1 MPSATPQITQ
11 LPGKKHNIVYGGDD
25 VKLLGD
31 INEPD
36 CCVYISALPGSEIAV
51 RGNIAAKSVHL
62 GEGVTV
68 SGHISITAEADIFI
82 EEKVL
87 ITIPSVHTLI
97 AGGNIILNT
106 NAHIGK
112 GVIIAGGDI
121 YLNGGYTRANKIIA
135 GGDIILGYYHI
146 VTIEDYMLDG
156 VKHEGTYQ
164 AGGKIYREQGRDTGF
179 LIDRLNQKIVTRL
192 YDENT
197 PAVCLKNG
205 VAMTGGAEIVPCAPT
220 PILSSSLEGLTE
232 LMLPAP
238 GVGNAVPYTA
248 TTGISPAHKAQAITY
263 RNACWLS
270 RSIQDSSG
278 TYVSKNSFRA
288 YITSNLDDLV
298 SSCSLFAQL
307 EPEKFAEA
315 EVQHK
320 YRKYVLEALY
330 LESGERAISR
340 EALEEGTYHVAQAI
354 ASTDVDYFMAMGN
367 EDAIGDT
374 EPPSAEEPE
383 PLRVNESGKERG
395 SFFKAL
401 RGMVRKIF

>member
-36 CCVYISALPGSEIAV
+36 CCVYISALPGSKVAV

-146 VTIEDYMLDG
+146 VTIEDYVLDG
-156 VKHEGTYQ
+156 VYHEGTYL
-164 AGGKIYREQGRDTGF
+164 AGGKIYRERGRDTGF

-197 PAVCLKNG
+197 PAICLKNG
-205 VAMTGGAEIVPCAPT
+205 VAMTGGAELVPCAPT
-220 PILSSSLEGLTE
+220 PILYSSLEGLTE
-232 LMLPAP
+232 FMLPAP
-238 GVGNAVPYTA
+238 GVGKAVPCTA
-248 TTGISPAHKAQAITY
+248 TTGIHPAYKAQAMIY
-263 RNACWLS
+263 RNACWIS
-270 RSIQDSSG
+270 RAVQDSSG
-278 TYVSKNSFRA
+278 TYVSKNSFQD
-288 YITSNLDDLV
+288 YITNNLDDLIN
-298 SSCSLFAQL
+298 SCSLLVQL

-315 EVQHK
+315 EVQRK

-330 LESGERAISR
+330 IESGERAISQ
-340 EALEEGTYHVAQAI
+340 EALEEATYHVAQAI
-354 ASTDVDYFMAMGN
+354 ASTDVEYFMGLDDEKAK
-367 EDAIGDT
+367 EEA
-374 EPPSAEEPE
+374 EPPCIEKPGE
-383 PLRVNESGKERG
+383 ERG

-401 RGMVRKIF
+401 RGAVRKIF

>member
-1 MPSATPQITQ
+1 MPSATPQVTQ

-36 CCVYISALPGSEIAV
+36 CCVYIAALPGSEVAV

-68 SGHISITAEADIFI
+68 SGLITITAEADIFI
-82 EEKVL
+82 EEGVM
-87 ITIPSVHTLI
+87 ITIPSVRALI

-106 NAHIGK
+106 NADIVK

-135 GGDIILGYYHI
+135 GGDIILDYYHI
-146 VTIEDYMLDG
+146 ATIEDYMLDD
-156 VKHEGTYQ
+156 VNYEGTYQ
-164 AGGKIYREQGRDTGF
+164 AGGKIYRARGRDTGF
-179 LIDRLNQKIVTRL
+179 LVDRLNQKIVTRL

-205 VAMTGGAEIVPCAPT
+205 VAMTGGAELVPCAPT
-220 PILSSSLEGLTE
+220 PILSSSLEWLTE

-238 GVGNAVPYTA
+238 GVSNAVPYTA
-248 TTGISPAHKAQAITY
+248 TTGIHPAYKAQAMIY

-270 RSIQDSSG
+270 RSVQDFSG
-278 TYVSKNSFRA
+278 AYVSKNSFKN
-288 YITSNLDDLV
+288 YIESNCNDLI
-298 SSCSLFAQL
+298 STCSLFAQL

-315 EVQHK
+315 EVQRK

-340 EALEEGTYHVAQAI
+340 DALNEASYHVAQVI
-354 ASTDVDYFMAMGN
+354 ARADTEYFMSMDDEKAK
-367 EDAIGDT
+367 EEA
-374 EPPSAEEPE
+374 EPPSVDKPGE
-383 PLRVNESGKERG
+383 ERG
-395 SFFKAL
+395 SFFKTL

>member
-1 MPSATPQITQ
+1 MPPVTQ
-11 LPGKKHNIVYGGDD
+11 LPGKKHNIVHGGDD

-36 CCVYISALPGSEIAV
+36 CCVYIAALPGSKVAV
-51 RGNIAAKSVHL
+51 CGNITAKSVHL

-68 SGHISITAEADIFI
+68 SGLITITAEADIFI
-82 EEKVL
+82 GEGAN
-87 ITIPSVHTLI
+87 ITMFGIRTLI

-106 NAHIGK
+106 NTDLGK

-135 GGDIILGYYHI
+135 GGDIILGDYHI
-146 VTIEDYMLDG
+146 VTIEDYVLDG
-156 VKHEGTYQ
+156 VCHEGTYL
-164 AGGKIYREQGRDTGF
+164 AGGKIYRERGRDTGF
-179 LIDRLNQKIVTRL
+179 RVDRLNQKIVTRL

-205 VAMTGGAEIVPCAPT
+205 VAMAGGAELVPCAPT

-270 RSIQDSSG
+270 RSVQDFSG
-278 TYVSKNSFRA
+278 VYVSKNSFQD
-288 YITSNLDDLV
+288 YITNNLDALIN
-298 SSCSLFAQL
+298 SCSLFAQL

-315 EVQHK
+315 EVQRK
-320 YRKYVLEALY
+320 YRERVLEALY
-330 LESGERAISR
+330 LESGERAINR
-340 EALEEGTYHVAQAI
+340 EALEEGTYQVAQAI
-354 ASTDVDYFMAMGN
+354 AGADAEYFIEMDDEKAK
-367 EDAIGDT
+367 EEA
-374 EPPSAEEPE
+374 EPPSVEKPGE
-383 PLRVNESGKERG
+383 ERG

>member
-1 MPSATPQITQ
+1 MPSETPQVTQ

-31 INEPD
+31 INEPE
-36 CCVYISALPGSEIAV
+36 CCVYIAALPGSKIAV

-121 YLNGGYTRANKIIA
+121 YLNGGYTHANKIIA

-146 VTIEDYMLDG
+146 ATIEDYMLDG
-156 VKHEGTYQ
+156 VYHEGTYL
-164 AGGKIYREQGRDTGF
+164 AGGKIYRERGRDTGF
-179 LIDRLNQKIVTRL
+179 RVDRLNQKIVTRL

-205 VAMTGGAEIVPCAPT
+205 VAMAGGAELVPCAPT
-220 PILSSSLEGLTE
+220 PIPSSNLAGLTE

-238 GVGNAVPYTA
+238 GDDKAVPYTA
-248 TTGISPAHKAQAITY
+248 TTGIHPSYKAQAMIY
-263 RNACWLS
+263 RNACWIS
-270 RSIQDSSG
+270 RAIQDSSG
-278 TYVSKNSFRA
+278 AYVSKNSFRA
-288 YITSNLDDLV
+288 YIRSNLDDLI
-298 SSCSLFAQL
+298 SSCSLLAQL
-307 EPEKFAEA
+307 EPEKFTEA
-315 EVQHK
+315 EVQRK

-330 LESGERAISR
+330 PESGEREISR
-340 EALEEGTYHVAQAI
+340 DALEEATYHVAQVI
-354 ASTDVDYFMAMGN
+354 AGADAEYFIEMDDEKAK
-367 EDAIGDT
+367 EEA
-374 EPPSAEEPE
+374 EPPSVEKPGE
-383 PLRVNESGKERG
+383 ERG
-395 SFFKAL
+395 SFFKTL
-401 RGMVRKIF
+401 RGAVRKIF

>member
-1 MPSATPQITQ
+1 MPSATPQVTQ

-36 CCVYISALPGSEIAV
+36 CCVYIAALPGSKIAV

-121 YLNGGYTRANKIIA
+121 YLNGGYARANKIIA

-179 LIDRLNQKIVTRL
+179 LIDRANQKIVTRL

-205 VAMTGGAEIVPCAPT
+205 VAMTGGAELIPCAPT
-220 PILSSSLEGLTE
+220 PIPNYNLEGLRE
-232 LMLPAP
+232 LTLPAP
-238 GVGNAVPYTA
+238 GDDNAVAYTA
-248 TTGISPAHKAQAITY
+248 TMGIHPAYKAQAMTY
-263 RNACWLS
+263 RNACRIS
-270 RSIQDSSG
+270 RAVQDSSG
-278 TYVSKNSFRA
+278 AYVSKNSFSA
-288 YITSNLDDLV
+288 YIRGNLDDLIN
-298 SSCSLFAQL
+298 SCSLLAQL

-315 EVQHK
+315 EVQRK
-320 YRKYVLEALY
+320 YRKYVFEALY
-330 LESGERAISR
+330 LESSEREISR
-340 EALEEGTYHVAQAI
+340 EALNEASYYVAQAI
-354 ASTDVDYFMAMGN
+354 VGADAEYFIEMDDEKAK
-367 EDAIGDT
+367 EEA
-374 EPPSAEEPE
+374 EPPSVEKPDE
-383 PLRVNESGKERG
+383 ERG
-395 SFFKAL
+395 SFFKVL
-401 RGMVRKIF
+401 RGAVRKIF

>member
-1 MPSATPQITQ
+1 MPPVTQ
-11 LPGKKHNIVYGGDD
+11 LPGKKHNIVHGGDD

-36 CCVYISALPGSEIAV
+36 CCVYIAALPGSKVAV
-51 RGNIAAKSVHL
+51 CGNITAKSVHL

-68 SGHISITAEADIFI
+68 SGLITITAEADIFI
-82 EEKVL
+82 GEGAN
-87 ITIPSVHTLI
+87 ITMFGIRTLI

-106 NAHIGK
+106 NTDLGK

-135 GGDIILGYYHI
+135 GGDIILGDYHI
-146 VTIEDYMLDG
+146 VTIEDYVLDG
-156 VKHEGTYQ
+156 VYHEGTYL
-164 AGGKIYREQGRDTGF
+164 AGGKIYRARGRDTGF
-179 LIDRLNQKIVTRL
+179 RVDRLNQKIVTRL

-205 VAMTGGAEIVPCAPT
+205 VAMAGGAELVPCAPT

-238 GVGNAVPYTA
+238 GVGNAVPCTA
-248 TTGISPAHKAQAITY
+248 TTGIHPAYKAQAMIY
-263 RNACWLS
+263 RNACWIS
-270 RSIQDSSG
+270 RAVQDSSG
-278 TYVSKNSFRA
+278 AYVSKNSFRA
-288 YITSNLDDLV
+288 HIRSNLDDLIN
-298 SSCSLFAQL
+298 SCSLLAQL

-315 EVQHK
+315 EVQGK

-330 LESGERAISR
+330 LESGERAISQ
-340 EALEEGTYHVAQAI
+340 EALEEATYHVAQAI
-354 ASTDVDYFMAMGN
+354 AGADAEYFIEMDDEKAK
-367 EDAIGDT
+367 EEA
-374 EPPSAEEPE
+374 EPPSVEKPDE
-383 PLRVNESGKERG
+383 ERG

-401 RGMVRKIF
+401 LETARKIF

>member
-1 MPSATPQITQ
+1 MPSATPQVTQ
-11 LPGKKHNIVYGGDD
+11 LPGKKHNIVHGGDD

-31 INEPD
+31 INEPE
-36 CCVYISALPGSEIAV
+36 CCVYIAALPGSKVAV

-68 SGHISITAEADIFI
+68 SGSVSFTAEADIFI

-121 YLNGGYTRANKIIA
+121 YLNGGYTHANKIIA

-205 VAMTGGAEIVPCAPT
+205 VAMTGGAELVPCAPT
-220 PILSSSLEGLTE
+220 PLPSPSLEGLTE
-232 LMLPAP
+232 LLLPAP
-238 GVGNAVPYTA
+238 GAGNAVPYTA
-248 TTGISPAHKAQAITY
+248 TTGIHPAYKAQAMIY
-263 RNACWLS
+263 RNACWIS
-270 RSIQDSSG
+270 RAVQDSSG
-278 TYVSKNSFRA
+278 AYVSKNSFKD
-288 YITSNLDDLV
+288 YIESNLDDLI
-298 SSCSLFAQL
+298 STCSLLAQL

-315 EVQHK
+315 EVRRK
-320 YRKYVLEALY
+320 YRKYVIEALY
-330 LESGERAISR
+330 LESGERELSW
-340 EALEEGTYHVAQAI
+340 EALEEGTYHVAQVI
-354 ASTDVDYFMAMGN
+354 AGADAEYFIEMDDEKAK
-367 EDAIGDT
+367 EET
-374 EPPSAEEPE
+374 EPPSVEKPGE
-383 PLRVNESGKERG
+383 ERG
-395 SFFKAL
+395 SFFKTL
-401 RGMVRKIF
+401 RDAVRKIF

>member
-68 SGHISITAEADIFI
+68 SGRISITAEADIFI

-106 NAHIGK
+106 NAHIVK

-146 VTIEDYMLDG
+146 VTIEDYVLDG
-156 VKHEGTYQ
+156 VYHEGTYL
-164 AGGKIYREQGRDTGF
+164 AGGKIYRERGRDTGF
-179 LIDRLNQKIVTRL
+179 LIDRLIQKIVTRL

-205 VAMTGGAEIVPCAPT
+205 VAMTGGAELVPCAPT
-220 PILSSSLEGLTE
+220 PILYSSLEGLTE

-238 GVGNAVPYTA
+238 GVGKAVPCTA
-248 TTGISPAHKAQAITY
+248 TTGIHPAYKAQAMIY
-263 RNACWLS
+263 RNACWIS
-270 RSIQDSSG
+270 RAVQDSSG
-278 TYVSKNSFRA
+278 TYVSKNSFQD
-288 YITSNLDDLV
+288 YITNNLDDLIN
-298 SSCSLFAQL
+298 SCSLLVQL

-315 EVQHK
+315 EVQRK

-330 LESGERAISR
+330 LESGERELSR
-340 EALEEGTYHVAQAI
+340 YALIEASYHVARTI
-354 ASTDVDYFMAMGN
+354 ANTDIDYFMAMGVEDVE
-367 EDAIGDT
+367 EDA
-374 EPPSAEEPE
+374 EPSSVEEPRE
-383 PLRVNESGKERG
+383 ERG

-401 RGMVRKIF
+401 MGAVRKIF

>member
-36 CCVYISALPGSEIAV
+36 CCVYISALPGSKVAV

-146 VTIEDYMLDG
+146 VTIEDYVLDG
-156 VKHEGTYQ
+156 VYHEGTYL
-164 AGGKIYREQGRDTGF
+164 AGGKIYRERGRDTGF

-205 VAMTGGAEIVPCAPT
+205 VAMTGGAELVPCAPT
-220 PILSSSLEGLTE
+220 PILYSSLEGLTE

-238 GVGNAVPYTA
+238 GVGKAVPCTA
-248 TTGISPAHKAQAITY
+248 TTGIHPAYKAQAMIY
-263 RNACWLS
+263 RNACWIS
-270 RSIQDSSG
+270 RAVQDSSG
-278 TYVSKNSFRA
+278 TYVSKNSFQD
-288 YITSNLDDLV
+288 YITNNLDDLIN
-298 SSCSLFAQL
+298 SCSLLVQL

-330 LESGERAISR
+330 IESGERAISQ
-340 EALEEGTYHVAQAI
+340 EALEEATYHVAQAI
-354 ASTDVDYFMAMGN
+354 ASTDVEYFMGLDDEKAK
-367 EDAIGDT
+367 EEA
-374 EPPSAEEPE
+374 EPPCIEKPGE
-383 PLRVNESGKERG
+383 ERG

-401 RGMVRKIF
+401 RGAVRKIF

>member
-1 MPSATPQITQ
+1 MPSATPQVTQ

-36 CCVYISALPGSEIAV
+36 CCVYISALPGSKIAV

-68 SGHISITAEADIFI
+68 SGRISITAEADIFI

-106 NAHIGK
+106 NAHIVK

-179 LIDRLNQKIVTRL
+179 LIDRLIQKIVTRL

-205 VAMTGGAEIVPCAPT
+205 VAMTGGAELVPCAPT
-220 PILSSSLEGLTE
+220 PILYSSLEGLTE

-238 GVGNAVPYTA
+238 GVGKAVPCTA
-248 TTGISPAHKAQAITY
+248 TTGIHPAYKAQAMIY
-263 RNACWLS
+263 RNACWIS
-270 RSIQDSSG
+270 RAVQDSSG
-278 TYVSKNSFRA
+278 TYVSKNSFQD
-288 YITSNLDDLV
+288 YITNNLDDLIN
-298 SSCSLFAQL
+298 SCSLLVQL

-315 EVQHK
+315 EVQRK

-330 LESGERAISR
+330 IESGERAISQ
-340 EALEEGTYHVAQAI
+340 EALEEATYHVAQAI
-354 ASTDVDYFMAMGN
+354 ASTDVEYFMGLDDEKAK
-367 EDAIGDT
+367 EEA
-374 EPPSAEEPE
+374 EPPCIEKPGE
-383 PLRVNESGKERG
+383 ERG

-401 RGMVRKIF
+401 RGAVRKIF

>member
-1 MPSATPQITQ
+1 MPSATPQVTQ

-36 CCVYISALPGSEIAV
+36 CCVYISALPGSKIAV

-68 SGHISITAEADIFI
+68 SGRISITAEADIFI

-106 NAHIGK
+106 NAHIVK

-179 LIDRLNQKIVTRL
+179 LIDRLIQKIVTRL

-205 VAMTGGAEIVPCAPT
+205 VAMTGGAELVPCAPT
-220 PILSSSLEGLTE
+220 PILYSSLEGLTE

-238 GVGNAVPYTA
+238 GVGKAVPCTA
-248 TTGISPAHKAQAITY
+248 TTGIHPAYKAQAMIY
-263 RNACWLS
+263 RNACWIS
-270 RSIQDSSG
+270 RAVQDSSG
-278 TYVSKNSFRA
+278 TYVSKNSFQD
-288 YITSNLDDLV
+288 YITNNLDDLIN
-298 SSCSLFAQL
+298 SCSLLVQL

-315 EVQHK
+315 EVQRK

-330 LESGERAISR
+330 IESGERAISQ
-340 EALEEGTYHVAQAI
+340 EALEEATYHVAQAI
-354 ASTDVDYFMAMGN
+354 ASTDVEYFMGLDDEKAK
-367 EDAIGDT
+367 EEA
-374 EPPSAEEPE
+374 EPPCIEKPGE
-383 PLRVNESGKERG
+383 ERG

-401 RGMVRKIF
+401 RGAGRKIF

>member
-31 INEPD
+31 INEPE

-62 GEGVTV
+62 GKGVTV
-68 SGHISITAEADIFI
+68 SGRISITAEADIFI
-82 EEKVL
+82 EEGVL
-87 ITIPSVHTLI
+87 ITIPSIHTLI

-106 NAHIGK
+106 DAHIVK

-121 YLNGGYTRANKIIA
+121 YLNGGYTCANKIIA

-205 VAMTGGAEIVPCAPT
+205 VAMTGGAELVPCAPT
-220 PILSSSLEGLTE
+220 PILYSSLEGLTE

-238 GVGNAVPYTA
+238 GVGKAVPCTA
-248 TTGISPAHKAQAITY
+248 TTGIHPAYKAQAMIY
-263 RNACWLS
+263 RNACWIS

-278 TYVSKNSFRA
+278 TYVSKNSFQD
-288 YITSNLDDLV
+288 YITNNLDDLIN
-298 SSCSLFAQL
+298 SCSLLAQL

-315 EVQHK
+315 EVQRK
-320 YRKYVLEALY
+320 YRKYVLDALY
-330 LESGERAISR
+330 LESGERELSR
-340 EALEEGTYHVAQAI
+340 DSLNEATYHVAQVI
-354 ASTDVDYFMAMGN
+354 AGADAEYFIEMDDEKAK
-367 EDAIGDT
+367 EEA
-374 EPPSAEEPE
+374 EPPSVEKPGEEH
-383 PLRVNESGKERG
+383 G
-395 SFFKAL
+395 SFFKTL

>member
-1 MPSATPQITQ
+1 MPSETPQVTQ
-11 LPGKKHNIVYGGDD
+11 LPGKKHNIVHGGDD

-36 CCVYISALPGSEIAV
+36 CCVYIAALPGSKVAV
-51 RGNIAAKSVHL
+51 CGNITAKSVHL

-68 SGHISITAEADIFI
+68 SGLITITAEADIFI
-82 EEKVL
+82 GEGAN
-87 ITIPSVHTLI
+87 ITMFGIRTLI

-106 NAHIGK
+106 NTDLGK

-135 GGDIILGYYHI
+135 GGDIILGDYHI
-146 VTIEDYMLDG
+146 VTIEDYVLDG
-156 VKHEGTYQ
+156 VYHEGTYL

-205 VAMTGGAEIVPCAPT
+205 VAMTGGAELVPCAPT
-220 PILSSSLEGLTE
+220 PILSSNLEGLTE

-238 GVGNAVPYTA
+238 GVGKAVPYTA
-248 TTGISPAHKAQAITY
+248 ITGISPAHKAQAITY

-270 RSIQDSSG
+270 RAVQDSSG
-278 TYVSKNSFRA
+278 TYVSKNSFQD
-288 YITSNLDDLV
+288 YITNNLDVLV

-315 EVQHK
+315 EVQRK
-320 YRKYVLEALY
+320 YWKYVLEALY
-330 LESGERAISR
+330 LESGEREISQ
-340 EALEEGTYHVAQAI
+340 EALEEATYHVAQAI
-354 ASTDVDYFMAMGN
+354 AGADAEYFIEMDDEKAK
-367 EDAIGDT
+367 EEA
-374 EPPSAEEPE
+374 EPPSVEKPDE
-383 PLRVNESGKERG
+383 ERG

-401 RGMVRKIF
+401 RGMVRRIF

>member
-1 MPSATPQITQ
+1 MPSATPQVTQ

-36 CCVYISALPGSEIAV
+36 CCVYISALPGSKIAV

-68 SGHISITAEADIFI
+68 SGRISITAEADIFI

-106 NAHIGK
+106 NAHIVK

-179 LIDRLNQKIVTRL
+179 LIDRLIQKIVTRL

-205 VAMTGGAEIVPCAPT
+205 VAMTGGAELVPCAPT
-220 PILSSSLEGLTE
+220 PILYSSLEGLTE

-238 GVGNAVPYTA
+238 GVGKAVPCTA
-248 TTGISPAHKAQAITY
+248 TTGIHPAYKAQAMIY
-263 RNACWLS
+263 RNACWIS
-270 RSIQDSSG
+270 RAVQDSSG
-278 TYVSKNSFRA
+278 TYVSKNSFQD
-288 YITSNLDDLV
+288 YITNNLDDLIN
-298 SSCSLFAQL
+298 SCSLLVQL

-315 EVQHK
+315 EVQRK

-330 LESGERAISR
+330 IESGERAISQ
-340 EALEEGTYHVAQAI
+340 EALEEATYHVAQAI
-354 ASTDVDYFMAMGN
+354 ASTDVEYFMGLDDEKAK
-367 EDAIGDT
+367 EEA
-374 EPPSAEEPE
+374 EPPCIEKPGE
-383 PLRVNESGKERG
+383 ERG
-395 SFFKAL
+395 AENL
-401 RGMVRKIF
+401 LERH

>member
-1 MPSATPQITQ
+1 MPSETPQVTQ
-11 LPGKKHNIVYGGDD
+11 LPGEKYNIVHGGDD

-31 INEPD
+31 INEPE

-62 GEGVTV
+62 GKGVTV
-68 SGHISITAEADIFI
+68 SGRISITAEADIFI
-82 EEKVL
+82 EEGVL
-87 ITIPSVHTLI
+87 ITIPSIHTLI

-106 NAHIGK
+106 DAHIVK

-121 YLNGGYTRANKIIA
+121 YLNGGYTCANKIIA

-205 VAMTGGAEIVPCAPT
+205 VAMTGGAELVPCAPT
-220 PILSSSLEGLTE
+220 PILYSSLEGLTE

-238 GVGNAVPYTA
+238 GVGKAVPCTA
-248 TTGISPAHKAQAITY
+248 TTGIHPAYKAQAMIY
-263 RNACWLS
+263 RNACWIS
-270 RSIQDSSG
+270 RAVQDSSG
-278 TYVSKNSFRA
+278 TYVSKNSFQD
-288 YITSNLDDLV
+288 YITNNLDDLIN
-298 SSCSLFAQL
+298 SCSLLVQL

-315 EVQHK
+315 EVQRK

-330 LESGERAISR
+330 IESGERAISQ
-340 EALEEGTYHVAQAI
+340 EALEEATYHVAQAI
-354 ASTDVDYFMAMGN
+354 ASTDVEYFMGLDDEKAK
-367 EDAIGDT
+367 EEA
-374 EPPSAEEPE
+374 EPPCIEKPGE
-383 PLRVNESGKERG
+383 ERG

-401 RGMVRKIF
+401 RGAVRKIF

>member
-1 MPSATPQITQ
+1 MPSETPQVTQ
-11 LPGKKHNIVYGGDD
+11 LPGEKYNIVHGGDD

-31 INEPD
+31 INEPE

-112 GVIIAGGDI
+112 GVTIAGGDI

-263 RNACWLS
+263 RNACWIS
-270 RSIQDSSG
+270 RAVQDSSG
-278 TYVSKNSFRA
+278 TYVSKNSFQD
-288 YITSNLDDLV
+288 YITNNLDVLV

-315 EVQHK
+315 EVQRK

-330 LESGERAISR
+330 LESGERAISQEPQE
-340 EALEEGTYHVAQAI
+340 EATYHVAQAI
-354 ASTDVDYFMAMGN
+354 ASTDVEYFMGLDDEKAK
-367 EDAIGDT
+367 EEA
-374 EPPSAEEPE
+374 EPPSVEKPD
-383 PLRVNESGKERG
+383 GERD
-395 SFFKAL
+395 SFFKTL
-401 RGMVRKIF
+401 RGAVRKIF

>member
-1 MPSATPQITQ
+1 MPSETPQVTQ
-11 LPGKKHNIVYGGDD
+11 LPGEKYNIVYGGGD

-36 CCVYISALPGSEIAV
+36 CCVYIAALPGSKVAV
-51 RGNIAAKSVHL
+51 CGNITAKSVHL

-68 SGHISITAEADIFI
+68 SGLITITAEADIFI
-82 EEKVL
+82 GEGAN
-87 ITIPSVHTLI
+87 ITMFGIRTLI

-106 NAHIGK
+106 NTDLGK

-135 GGDIILGYYHI
+135 GGDIILGDYHI
-146 VTIEDYMLDG
+146 VTIEDYVLDG
-156 VKHEGTYQ
+156 VYHEGTYL
-164 AGGKIYREQGRDTGF
+164 AGGKIYRERGRDTGF
-179 LIDRLNQKIVTRL
+179 RVDRLNQKIVTRL

-205 VAMTGGAEIVPCAPT
+205 VAMTGGAELVPCAPT
-220 PILSSSLEGLTE
+220 LILSSSLEGLTE

-320 YRKYVLEALY
+320 YRERVLEALY
-330 LESGERAISR
+330 LESGERAINR
-340 EALEEGTYHVAQAI
+340 EALEEGTYQVAQAI
-354 ASTDVDYFMAMGN
+354 ASTDVEYFMGMDDEKAK
-367 EDAIGDT
+367 EEA
-374 EPPSAEEPE
+374 EPPCVEKPGE
-383 PLRVNESGKERG
+383 ERG

>member
-25 VKLLGD
+25 VKLLWD

-36 CCVYISALPGSEIAV
+36 CCVYISALPGSKVAV

-106 NAHIGK
+106 NAHIDK

-146 VTIEDYMLDG
+146 VTIEDYVLDG
-156 VKHEGTYQ
+156 VYHEGTYL
-164 AGGKIYREQGRDTGF
+164 AGGKIYRERGRDTGF

-205 VAMTGGAEIVPCAPT
+205 VAMTGGAELAPCAPT
-220 PILSSSLEGLTE
+220 PILYSSLEGLTE

-238 GVGNAVPYTA
+238 GVGKAVPCTA
-248 TTGISPAHKAQAITY
+248 TTGIHPAYKAQAMIY
-263 RNACWLS
+263 RNACWIS
-270 RSIQDSSG
+270 RAVQDSSG
-278 TYVSKNSFRA
+278 TYVSKNSFQD
-288 YITSNLDDLV
+288 YITNNLDDLIN
-298 SSCSLFAQL
+298 SCSLLVQL

-315 EVQHK
+315 EVQRK

-330 LESGERAISR
+330 IESGERAISQ
-340 EALEEGTYHVAQAI
+340 EALEEATYHVAQGI
-354 ASTDVDYFMAMGN
+354 ASTDVEYFMGLDDEKAK
-367 EDAIGDT
+367 EEA
-374 EPPSAEEPE
+374 EPPCIEKPGE
-383 PLRVNESGKERG
+383 ERG

-401 RGMVRKIF
+401 RGAVRKIF

>member
-1 MPSATPQITQ
+1 MPSATPQVTQ
-11 LPGKKHNIVYGGDD
+11 LPGKKHNIAHGGDD

-31 INEPD
+31 INEPE
-36 CCVYISALPGSEIAV
+36 CCVYIAALPGSKVAV

-68 SGHISITAEADIFI
+68 SGSVSFTAEADIFI

-121 YLNGGYTRANKIIA
+121 YLNGGYTHANKIIA

-205 VAMTGGAEIVPCAPT
+205 VAMTGGAELVPCAPT
-220 PILSSSLEGLTE
+220 PLPSPSLEGLTE
-232 LMLPAP
+232 LLLPAP
-238 GVGNAVPYTA
+238 GAGNAVPYTA
-248 TTGISPAHKAQAITY
+248 TTGIHPAYKAQAMIY
-263 RNACWLS
+263 RNACWIS
-270 RSIQDSSG
+270 RAVQDSSG
-278 TYVSKNSFRA
+278 AYVSKNSFKD
-288 YITSNLDDLV
+288 YIESNLDDLI
-298 SSCSLFAQL
+298 STCSLLAQL

-315 EVQHK
+315 EVRRK
-320 YRKYVLEALY
+320 YRKYVIEALY
-330 LESGERAISR
+330 LESGERELSW
-340 EALEEGTYHVAQAI
+340 EALEEGTYHVAQVI
-354 ASTDVDYFMAMGN
+354 AGADAEYFIEMDDEKAK
-367 EDAIGDT
+367 EET
-374 EPPSAEEPE
+374 EPPSVEKPGE
-383 PLRVNESGKERG
+383 ERG
-395 SFFKAL
+395 SFFKTL
-401 RGMVRKIF
+401 RDAVRKIF

>member
-1 MPSATPQITQ
+1 MPSATPQVTQ

-36 CCVYISALPGSEIAV
+36 CCVYISALPGSKIAV

-68 SGHISITAEADIFI
+68 SGRISITAEADIFI

-106 NAHIGK
+106 NAHIVK
-112 GVIIAGGDI
+112 GVIIAGGGI

-179 LIDRLNQKIVTRL
+179 LIDRLIQKIVTRL

-205 VAMTGGAEIVPCAPT
+205 VAMTGGAELVPCAPT
-220 PILSSSLEGLTE
+220 PILYSSLEGLTE

-238 GVGNAVPYTA
+238 GVGKAVPCTA
-248 TTGISPAHKAQAITY
+248 TTGIHPAYKAQAMIY
-263 RNACWLS
+263 RNACWIS
-270 RSIQDSSG
+270 RAVQDSSG
-278 TYVSKNSFRA
+278 TYVSKNSFQD
-288 YITSNLDDLV
+288 YITNNLDDLIN
-298 SSCSLFAQL
+298 SCSLLVQL

-315 EVQHK
+315 EVQRK

-330 LESGERAISR
+330 IESGERAISQ
-340 EALEEGTYHVAQAI
+340 EALEEATYHVAQAI
-354 ASTDVDYFMAMGN
+354 ASTDVEYFMGLDDEKAK
-367 EDAIGDT
+367 EEA
-374 EPPSAEEPE
+374 EPPCIEKPGE
-383 PLRVNESGKERG
+383 ERG

-401 RGMVRKIF
+401 RGAVRKIF

>member
-1 MPSATPQITQ
+1 MPSATPQVTQ

-36 CCVYISALPGSEIAV
+36 CCVYIAALPGSKIAV

-121 YLNGGYTRANKIIA
+121 YLNGGYTHANKIIA

-164 AGGKIYREQGRDTGF
+164 AGGKIYLEQGRDTGF
-179 LIDRLNQKIVTRL
+179 LIDRLTQKIVTL
-192 YDENT
+192 PYNADT

-205 VAMTGGAEIVPCAPT
+205 VAMTGGAELVPCAPT
-220 PILSSSLEGLTE
+220 PLPSPSLEGLTE
-232 LMLPAP
+232 LLLPAP
-238 GVGNAVPYTA
+238 GAGNAVPYTA
-248 TTGISPAHKAQAITY
+248 TTGIHPAYKAQAMTY
-263 RNACWLS
+263 RNACWIS
-270 RSIQDSSG
+270 RSAQDSSG
-278 TYVSKNSFRA
+278 AYVSKNSFSA
-288 YITSNLDDLV
+288 YIRGNLDDLIN
-298 SSCSLFAQL
+298 SCSLLAQL

-315 EVQHK
+315 EVRRK
-320 YRKYVLEALY
+320 YRKYVIEALY
-330 LESGERAISR
+330 LESGERELSR
-340 EALEEGTYHVAQAI
+340 DSLNEASYYVAQNI
-354 ASTDVDYFMAMGN
+354 ASADAEYFMTMGVEDIK
-367 EDAIGDT
+367 EDA
-374 EPPSAEEPE
+374 EPASPEEP
-383 PLRVNESGKERG
+383 RKKHG

-401 RGMVRKIF
+401 MEMARKIF

>member
-1 MPSATPQITQ
+1 MPSATPQVTQ
-11 LPGKKHNIVYGGDD
+11 LPGKKYNIVYGGDD

-36 CCVYISALPGSEIAV
+36 CCVYISALPGSKIAV

-87 ITIPSVHTLI
+87 ITIPSAHTLI

-179 LIDRLNQKIVTRL
+179 LIDHLNQKIVTRL

-205 VAMTGGAEIVPCAPT
+205 VAMTGGAGLVPCAPT

-248 TTGISPAHKAQAITY
+248 TTGIHPAYKAQAMIY

-270 RSIQDSSG
+270 RSVQDSSG
-278 TYVSKNSFRA
+278 VYVSKNSFRA
-288 YITSNLDDLV
+288 YITSNLDDLIN
-298 SSCSLFAQL
+298 SCSLLAQL

-315 EVQHK
+315 EVQRK
-320 YRKYVLEALY
+320 YRRRVLEASY
-330 LESGERAISR
+330 LESGEREISR
-340 EALEEGTYHVAQAI
+340 DALNEASYYVAQVI
-354 ASTDVDYFMAMGN
+354 AGADAEYFIEMDDEKAK
-367 EDAIGDT
+367 EEA
-374 EPPSAEEPE
+374 EPPSVEEPGE
-383 PLRVNESGKERG
+383 ERG

-401 RGMVRKIF
+401 METARKIF

>member
-1 MPSATPQITQ
+1 MPSETPQVTQ
-11 LPGKKHNIVYGGDD
+11 LPGEKYNIVHGGDD

-31 INEPD
+31 INEPE

-62 GEGVTV
+62 GKGVTV
-68 SGHISITAEADIFI
+68 SGRISITAEADIFI
-82 EEKVL
+82 EEGVL
-87 ITIPSVHTLI
+87 ITIPSIHTLI

-106 NAHIGK
+106 DAHIVK

-121 YLNGGYTRANKIIA
+121 YLNGGYTCANKIIA

-205 VAMTGGAEIVPCAPT
+205 VAMTGGAELVPCAPT
-220 PILSSSLEGLTE
+220 PILYSSLEGLTE

-263 RNACWLS
+263 RNACWIS
-270 RSIQDSSG
+270 RAVQDSSG
-278 TYVSKNSFRA
+278 TYVSKNSFQD
-288 YITSNLDDLV
+288 YITNNLDVLV

-315 EVQHK
+315 EVQRK

-330 LESGERAISR
+330 LESGERAISQ
-340 EALEEGTYHVAQAI
+340 EAQEEATYHVAQAI
-354 ASTDVDYFMAMGN
+354 ASTDVEYFMGLDDEKAK
-367 EDAIGDT
+367 EEA
-374 EPPSAEEPE
+374 EPPSVEKPD
-383 PLRVNESGKERG
+383 GERD
-395 SFFKAL
+395 SFFKTL
-401 RGMVRKIF
+401 RGAVRKIF

>member
-1 MPSATPQITQ
+1 MPQITQ

-36 CCVYISALPGSEIAV
+36 CCVYIAALPGSKIAV
-51 RGNIAAKSVHL
+51 RGNIAAKSVYL

-121 YLNGGYTRANKIIA
+121 YLNGGYTHANKIIA

-156 VKHEGTYQ
+156 VKHEGTYLT
-164 AGGKIYREQGRDTGF
+164 GGKIYRERGHDTGF
-179 LIDRLNQKIVTRL
+179 LLDRLNQRIVTRL

-205 VAMTGGAEIVPCAPT
+205 VAMTGGAELVPCATT

-238 GVGNAVPYTA
+238 GVGNAAPYTA
-248 TTGISPAHKAQAITY
+248 ATGISPAHKAQAMTY
-263 RNACWLS
+263 RNACWIS
-270 RSIQDSSG
+270 RSAQDSSG
-278 TYVSKNSFRA
+278 AYVTKNSFQD
-288 YITSNLDDLV
+288 YVKNDLDNLI
-298 SSCSLFAQL
+298 SSCSLLAQL

-315 EVQHK
+315 EVQRK
-320 YRKYVLEALY
+320 YRKRVLEALY

-340 EALEEGTYHVAQAI
+340 EALNEATYHVAQVI
-354 ASTDVDYFMAMGN
+354 AGADAEYFIEMDDEKAKG
-367 EDAIGDT
+367 EA
-374 EPPSAEEPE
+374 EPPSVEKPGEA
-383 PLRVNESGKERG
+383 RG
-395 SFFKAL
+395 SFFKTL
-401 RGMVRKIF
+401 MGVVRKIF

>member
-1 MPSATPQITQ
+1 MPSATPQVTQ

-68 SGHISITAEADIFI
+68 SGRISITAEADIFI

-106 NAHIGK
+106 NAHIVK

-179 LIDRLNQKIVTRL
+179 LIDRLIQKIVTRL

-197 PAVCLKNG
+197 PAVYLKNG
-205 VAMTGGAEIVPCAPT
+205 VAMTGGAELVPCAPT
-220 PILSSSLEGLTE
+220 PILYSSLEGLTE

-238 GVGNAVPYTA
+238 GVGKAVPCTA
-248 TTGISPAHKAQAITY
+248 TTGIHPAYKAQAMIY
-263 RNACWLS
+263 RNACWIS
-270 RSIQDSSG
+270 RAVQDSSG
-278 TYVSKNSFRA
+278 TYVSKNSFQD
-288 YITSNLDDLV
+288 YITNNLDDLIN
-298 SSCSLFAQL
+298 SCSLLVQL

-315 EVQHK
+315 EVQRK

-330 LESGERAISR
+330 IESGERAISQ
-340 EALEEGTYHVAQAI
+340 EALEEATYHVAQAI
-354 ASTDVDYFMAMGN
+354 ASTDVEYFMGLDDEKAK
-367 EDAIGDT
+367 EEA
-374 EPPSAEEPE
+374 EPPCIEKPGE
-383 PLRVNESGKERG
+383 ERG

-401 RGMVRKIF
+401 RGVVRKIF

>member
-1 MPSATPQITQ
+1 MPSETPQVTQ
-11 LPGKKHNIVYGGDD
+11 LPGEKYNIVYGGDD

-31 INEPD
+31 INEPE
-36 CCVYISALPGSEIAV
+36 CCVYIAALPGSKVAV

-68 SGHISITAEADIFI
+68 SGRISITAEADIFI

-121 YLNGGYTRANKIIA
+121 YLNGGYTLANKIIA

-156 VKHEGTYQ
+156 VKYEGTYL
-164 AGGKIYREQGRDTGF
+164 AGGKIYRERGRDTGF
-179 LIDRLNQKIVTRL
+179 LVDRLNQKIVTRL

-205 VAMTGGAEIVPCAPT
+205 VAMTGGVELVPCVPT

-232 LMLPAP
+232 LMLPVP
-238 GVGNAVPYTA
+238 GADNAVPYTA

-270 RSIQDSSG
+270 RAVQDSSG
-278 TYVSKNSFRA
+278 TYVSKNSFQD
-288 YITSNLDDLV
+288 YITNNLDVLV

-315 EVQHK
+315 EVQRK

-330 LESGERAISR
+330 LESGEREISQ
-340 EALEEGTYHVAQAI
+340 EALEEATYHVAQAI
-354 ASTDVDYFMAMGN
+354 AGADAEYFIEMDDEKAK
-367 EDAIGDT
+367 EEA
-374 EPPSAEEPE
+374 EPPSVEKPDEEH
-383 PLRVNESGKERG
+383 G
-395 SFFKAL
+395 SFFKTL

>member
-36 CCVYISALPGSEIAV
+36 CCVYISALPGSKVAV

-146 VTIEDYMLDG
+146 VTIEDYVLDG
-156 VKHEGTYQ
+156 VYHEGTYL
-164 AGGKIYREQGRDTGF
+164 AGGKIYRERGRDTGF

-205 VAMTGGAEIVPCAPT
+205 VAMTGGAELAPCAPT
-220 PILSSSLEGLTE
+220 PIPNSNLEGLTE
-232 LMLPAP
+232 LTLPAP
-238 GVGNAVPYTA
+238 GVGKAVPYTA
-248 TTGISPAHKAQAITY
+248 TTGIHPAYKAQAMIY
-263 RNACWLS
+263 RNACWIS

-278 TYVSKNSFRA
+278 TYVSKNSFQD
-288 YITSNLDDLV
+288 YITNNLDDLI
-298 SSCSLFAQL
+298 SSCSLLAQL
-307 EPEKFAEA
+307 EPEKFSEA
-315 EVQHK
+315 EVQGK
-320 YRKYVLEALY
+320 YRKYVLDALY
-330 LESGERAISR
+330 LESGS
-340 EALEEGTYHVAQAI
+340 
-354 ASTDVDYFMAMGN
+354 GN
-367 EDAIGDT
+367 
-374 EPPSAEEPE
+374 
-383 PLRVNESGKERG
+383 
-395 SFFKAL
+395 
-401 RGMVRKIF
+401 

>member
-1 MPSATPQITQ
+1 MPSATPQVTQ

-36 CCVYISALPGSEIAV
+36 CCVYISALPGSKVAV

-68 SGHISITAEADIFI
+68 SGRISITAEADIFI

-87 ITIPSVHTLI
+87 ITIPSIHTLI

-106 NAHIGK
+106 NAHIVK

-156 VKHEGTYQ
+156 VYHEGTYQ

-205 VAMTGGAEIVPCAPT
+205 VAMTGGAELVPCAPT
-220 PILSSSLEGLTE
+220 PILYSSLEGLTE

-238 GVGNAVPYTA
+238 GVGKAVPCTA
-248 TTGISPAHKAQAITY
+248 TTGIHPAYKAQAMIY
-263 RNACWLS
+263 RNACWIS
-270 RSIQDSSG
+270 RAVQDSSG
-278 TYVSKNSFRA
+278 TYVSKNSFQD
-288 YITSNLDDLV
+288 YITNNLDDLIN
-298 SSCSLFAQL
+298 SCSLLVQL

-315 EVQHK
+315 EVQRK

-330 LESGERAISR
+330 IESGERAISQ
-340 EALEEGTYHVAQAI
+340 EALEEATYHVAQAI
-354 ASTDVDYFMAMGN
+354 ASTDVEYFMGLDDEKAK
-367 EDAIGDT
+367 EEA
-374 EPPSAEEPE
+374 EPPCIEKPGE
-383 PLRVNESGKERG
+383 ERG

-401 RGMVRKIF
+401 RGAVRKIF

>member
-1 MPSATPQITQ
+1 MPPVTQ
-11 LPGKKHNIVYGGDD
+11 LPGKKHNIVHGGDV

-36 CCVYISALPGSEIAV
+36 CCVYIAALPGSKVAV
-51 RGNIAAKSVHL
+51 CGNITAKSVHL

-68 SGHISITAEADIFI
+68 SGLITITAEADIFI
-82 EEKVL
+82 GEGAN
-87 ITIPSVHTLI
+87 ITMFGIRTLI

-106 NAHIGK
+106 NTDLGK

-121 YLNGGYTRANKIIA
+121 YLNGGCTRANKIIA
-135 GGDIILGYYHI
+135 GGDIILGDYHI
-146 VTIEDYMLDG
+146 ATIEDYVLDG
-156 VKHEGTYQ
+156 VYHEGTYL
-164 AGGKIYREQGRDTGF
+164 AGGKIYRERGRDTGF
-179 LIDRLNQKIVTRL
+179 RVDRLNQKIVTRL

-205 VAMTGGAEIVPCAPT
+205 VAMTGGAELVPCAPT
-220 PILSSSLEGLTE
+220 LILSSSLEGLTE

-270 RSIQDSSG
+270 RSVQDSSG
-278 TYVSKNSFRA
+278 TYVSKNSFQD
-288 YITSNLDDLV
+288 YITNNLDVLV

-307 EPEKFAEA
+307 EPEKFAGA

-320 YRKYVLEALY
+320 YREYVLEALY

-340 EALEEGTYHVAQAI
+340 DALIEASYNVARTI
-354 ASTDVDYFMAMGN
+354 ANTDIDYFMAMGN